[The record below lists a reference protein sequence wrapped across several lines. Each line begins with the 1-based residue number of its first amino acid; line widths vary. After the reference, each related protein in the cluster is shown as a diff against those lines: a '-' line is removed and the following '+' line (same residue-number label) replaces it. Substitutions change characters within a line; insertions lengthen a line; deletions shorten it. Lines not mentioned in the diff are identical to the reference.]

1 MVIFIKCDTL
11 VSRMEEHLRYRELYE
26 NRLELG
32 FALAP
37 FRKVCKLENLSIFLP
52 QITVYLG
59 CKHGLR

>member
-11 VSRMEEHLRYRELYE
+11 VSQMEEHLRYRELYE

-37 FRKVCKLENLSIFLP
+37 FQKVCKLENLSIFLP
-52 QITVYLG
+52 
-59 CKHGLR
+59 